1 MLFWITYYAVICRQE
16 PVNAGHYSRNVFAA
30 QQKDEKG
37 RNKGGWAYWQSP
49 VGWWEEDRPHFSA
62 DLERIQKSADT
73 IWPDTPENFGRFELI
88 LKNSR
93 KNIDSP
99 AHFHYNM
106 RMKRGKTA
114 APAALHAT
122 GCMVFAGFR
131 ADLHFKDQEE
141 NQRRKEGGALWNTS
155 DGIWNPGY
163 LN

>member
-1 MLFWITYYAVICRQE
+1 MPLFAARNLPTQGIIAEMFFLRNIKMKKGGKKARGACRQ
-16 PVNAGHYSRNVFAA
+16 F
-30 QQKDEKG
+30 
-37 RNKGGWAYWQSP
+37 P

-62 DLERIQKSADT
+62 DLVRIRKSADT
-73 IWPDTPENFGRFELI
+73 FRPDTPENFGRFELI
-88 LKNSR
+88 LKISR

-106 RMKRGKTA
+106 KMKRGKTA
-114 APAALHAT
+114 APAALHAA